1 MKRMCKW
8 ILSAA
13 CLFGLQGLSAQT
25 IELGTYQGS
34 GCTGKAKLVTHEAWL
49 GRKVDV
55 ILDGPS
61 QASWTA
67 AVDTTRWL
75 TNCWKGQDKKL
86 VMYMPMVLNDGTSS
100 LDLGAKGSY
109 DQYIRQIGEILV
121 ANGFANTIVRIG
133 PEFNAPWFRWSA
145 TKDPVTWR
153 LYWRRIVEVLRQ
165 VPNSNFRFD
174 WNPIVGA
181 GAASPEA
188 AYPGDDVVDYIGADV
203 YNGNWA
209 PQLTPL
215 QRWQVLMTAPF
226 GLEWHRKFAAA
237 HGKPMTFPEWGT
249 GTRPDGHG
257 GGDDPVFMQ
266 KMADWI
272 KSNPVKYH
280 IYWDYPASDYNG
292 SISNGS
298 QPAAAAIFLKEFGV
312 VK

>member
-1 MKRMCKW
+1 MNQIYKSITLIVCFLVLKNV
-8 ILSAA
+8 
-13 CLFGLQGLSAQT
+13 GAQT
-25 IELGTYQGS
+25 IDLGTYQGS
-34 GCTGKAKLVTHEAWL
+34 GCSGKAKLVAHEAWV

-61 QASWTA
+61 QASWSA
-67 AVDTTRWL
+67 AVSTTRWL
-75 TNCWKGQDKKL
+75 SNCWKGQGKTL
-86 VMYMPMVLNDGTSS
+86 VMYLPMVPADGTSS
-100 LDLGAKGSY
+100 LGAGAKGAY
-109 DQYIRQIGEILV
+109 DEYFRQIGEILV
-121 ANGFANTIVRIG
+121 ADGFANAIFRIG
-133 PEFNAPWFRWSA
+133 PEFNASWFRWSA

-153 LYWRRIVEVLRQ
+153 EYWRHIVEVMRQ

-188 AYPGDDVVDYIGADV
+188 AYPGDDVVDFIGADV

-215 QRWQVLMTAPF
+215 QRWQALQTAPY
-226 GLEWHRKFAAA
+226 GLEWHRKFALA

-266 KMADWI
+266 QMAFWI
-272 KSNPVKYH
+272 KSNPTKYH

-292 SISNGS
+292 SISDGS
-298 QPAAAAIFLKEFGV
+298 QPLAAAIFLKEFGGA
-312 VK
+312 K